1 VARVAGP
8 ACTVFENIEQ
18 VPFRHAGVNFHLEG
32 GQAFGRGSG
41 RLLLQ
46 MGNTLGVDGQLGVGR
61 KARIDLG
68 GDRRQL
74 LLQLGDEFLPRPR
87 HSESVAVSGQAR
99 LACRPRQEL
108 VPVVAE
114 VLRASNVDISGLQ
127 GVGQMDKNTNLKC
140 PPAENSGEH
149 PALDDE
155 VLPSWRA
162 KIEIEAVLQFI
173 AACMAVPDHG
183 RQSVQ
188 QAAILGRRA
197 DIHQLEQ
204 AKQQIPRVGMDWPKQ
219 RQVVVAV
226 PGSYRSA
233 SLRQRIDATL
243 LGKEGSD
250 LVPGLGVGFSVLGC
264 FQHPAEDG
272 DQCFFHFPMLILER
286 LELLLCCCL
295 GFSDPSKEHLNQLV
309 AAVRSGLL
317 EQTEKQRM
325 PLARPAHAQKIA
337 HFQGSG
343 FGGELPELGVGNA
356 LQHRVWVNEAG
367 QPAEPIRPQ
376 SDRLWAS
383 RARCLFEAVE
393 ARGHDA
399 RLDDQQSIQGRDI
412 VRLQSGSDL
421 VVHPRV
427 DLSTQMVRQPLERAE
442 GWQVSGG
449 FAQRLDRS
457 VDQVGRITHRRGRL
471 EHGGRDQL
479 FTGRGVNR
487 DIEIGTHRRTV
498 MVERRLSTGL
508 IQKWRHGGQHELR
521 CQMRHGIAMNVQRCR
536 ETTEILAHLQK
547 RRQRQA
553 AGVAPGS
560 GADEGVVGF
569 AQAVAD
575 TQFLTRQSFTRTR
588 VGGAVYRCHKV
599 SEKGF
604 AGAAEGD
611 ECFEGRR
618 P

>member
-1 VARVAGP
+1 MDERTSLRSATLESMIALATRVAYLSCFSCSTGSPLLMIGP
-8 ACTVFENIEQ
+8 PKVIQSRKSLKDSILVVSARMVRRIWCPVSASVSPSLAVSSTRPKTAISASSISRCLSWSVLSFSFAAAWVFLTRRRSISINSSRQ
-18 VPFRHAGVNFHLEG
+18 FDRVCWSRPRSSVCRLP
-32 GQAFGRGSG
+32 G
-41 RLLLQ
+41 RL
-46 MGNTLGVDGQLGVGR
+46 
-61 KARIDLG
+61 
-68 GDRRQL
+68 
-74 LLQLGDEFLPRPR
+74 
-87 HSESVAVSGQAR
+87 
-99 LACRPRQEL
+99 
-108 VPVVAE
+108 
-114 VLRASNVDISGLQ
+114 
-127 GVGQMDKNTNLKC
+127 
-140 PPAENSGEH
+140 
-149 PALDDE
+149 
-155 VLPSWRA
+155 
-162 KIEIEAVLQFI
+162 
-173 AACMAVPDHG
+173 
-183 RQSVQ
+183 
-188 QAAILGRRA
+188 
-197 DIHQLEQ
+197 
-204 AKQQIPRVGMDWPKQ
+204 IPR
-219 RQVVVAV
+219 
-226 PGSYRSA
+226 RSLT
-233 SLRQRIDATL
+233 SR
-243 LGKEGSD
+243 
-250 LVPGLGVGFSVLGC
+250 
-264 FQHPAEDG
+264 
-272 DQCFFHFPMLILER
+272 
-286 LELLLCCCL
+286 
-295 GFSDPSKEHLNQLV
+295 
-309 AAVRSGLL
+309 
-317 EQTEKQRM
+317 
-325 PLARPAHAQKIA
+325 A

-508 IQKWRHGGQHELR
+508 IQKWRYGGQHELR

-575 TQFLTRQSFTRTR
+575 TQFLARQSFTRTR

-611 ECFEGRR
+611 E
-618 P
+618 